1 MADTSELSLVAF
13 KGNLQVAQGDKGKNE
28 VEITGLQ
35 PGAVIP
41 DGEYKVAYS
50 DGTHV
55 SDKTDVPG
63 FSVLSVATVGS
74 AIVGKTKI

>member
-13 KGNLQVAQGDKGKNE
+13 KGNSQVAQGDKGKNK

-35 PGAVIP
+35 PGVVIS
-41 DGEYKVAYS
+41 DGEYKVAYT
-50 DGTHV
+50 DGTNV

-63 FSVLSVATVGS
+63 FSVLSVATTGS
-74 AIVGKTKI
+74 AIVGSTKI

>member
-13 KGNLQVAQGDKGKNE
+13 KGNSQVAKGDKGKNK

-35 PGAVIP
+35 PGAVIS
-41 DGEYKVAYS
+41 DGEYKVAYT
-50 DGTHV
+50 DGANV